1 MSMLSNITDLSTT
14 PRVQRSMRLLSRGIL
29 RVVNNFVA
37 AVIARREYRANLAI
51 LRSLSD
57 RELWDIGLS
66 RSQIAGGLAEAAK
79 ERAGLRRQQASRT

>member
-1 MSMLSNITDLSTT
+1 
-14 PRVQRSMRLLSRGIL
+14 MRLLSRGIL

-37 AVIARREYRANLAI
+37 AVIARREYQANLGV

-79 ERAGLRRQQASRT
+79 ERAGLQRQQASRT

>member
-1 MSMLSNITDLSTT
+1 MSMLSNITGLSTT

-37 AVIARREYRANLAI
+37 AVIARREYQANLAI

-79 ERAGLRRQQASRT
+79 ERAGLQRQQASRT